1 MASPIVGR
9 QQLRM
14 VVALLWSRAVLVNE
28 ADCEVELVG
37 LVEAEM
43 RSRFRWVGSGV
54 GYDRCLE
61 LESQKLLD

>member
-1 MASPIVGR
+1 
-9 QQLRM
+9 M